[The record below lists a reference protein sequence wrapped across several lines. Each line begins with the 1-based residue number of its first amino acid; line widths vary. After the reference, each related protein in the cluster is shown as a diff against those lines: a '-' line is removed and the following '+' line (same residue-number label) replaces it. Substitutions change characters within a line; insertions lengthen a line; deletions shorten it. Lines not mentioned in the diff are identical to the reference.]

1 MNEENICP
9 EKPVEIQNHEL
20 KDQMKTMEPPSHSFR
35 WDEGVSWH
43 QHPGSAPR
51 VEGRRTSHY
60 SKFWGEKVP
69 SGRNIHEYSLVHGK

>member
-20 KDQMKTMEPPSHSFR
+20 KDRMKTMEPPSHSFR

-51 VEGRRTSHY
+51 VEGGEPPITLN
-60 SKFWGEKVP
+60 FGEKKYRVEEIYT
-69 SGRNIHEYSLVHGK
+69 NIH